1 MALGPRRSLT
11 SKLGVGFLTG
21 LFTLSQNPC
30 SRGLPHLRLRLSPT
44 NLLDPSCQR
53 GWLDLQPCAPVLC
66 SRASRQQSRA
76 PRLTCQVPL
85 GVTAFPP
92 TCAFGHVSPL
102 SPAHVLLTA
111 LRPSS

>member
-30 SRGLPHLRLRLSPT
+30 SRGLPHLCPRLSPT
-44 NLLDPSCQR
+44 NLLDPSCHR
-53 GWLDLQPCAPVLC
+53 EAGLTYNPVLPCC